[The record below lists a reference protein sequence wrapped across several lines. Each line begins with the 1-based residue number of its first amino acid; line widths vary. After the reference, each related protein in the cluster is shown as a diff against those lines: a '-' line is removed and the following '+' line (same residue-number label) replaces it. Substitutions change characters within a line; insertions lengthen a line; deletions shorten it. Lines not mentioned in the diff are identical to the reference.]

1 MGSNARQRIIEQE
14 QTAVDR
20 AHRCLERQRGQTT
33 RLATADAAASA
44 KDSVA
49 QHEEYARWVAQYE
62 LGGQQLVVQR
72 VDLQEE
78 SGDETFYVGRRS
90 VRDEDGNVFVV
101 KWSSPAAV
109 RWRRERGTEKGAVT
123 LRRRLRCHGER
134 VVDYHDEL
142 VRKADEPSSEQA
154 SPAQVAVAIR
164 ARKEQEAG
172 TAQDPFLL
180 RELDRSRDGL
190 MRDIVETIHRDQL
203 DLVCHDRPGALVVQ
217 GGPGTGK
224 TAIGLHRVTWLLD
237 NDHFTPG
244 QILVIG
250 PSQYFLDYVSEV
262 LPSLGTRG
270 VTSLRVDDLCPGR
283 SGGHD
288 TAEQHRIKSDARM
301 AGVLRQ
307 AVRQTVRAGAWSKFL
322 DGDQLRIR
330 VDESPLAVAEAD
342 IERIFGEVLESD
354 APLNTRRQRFTDLL
368 VDRMLDQV
376 SYRHRRQGQAL
387 RRRITS
393 SLAGPVN
400 ATWPRVSEN
409 RLYRRLL
416 GDAQILGQASEG
428 VLTAEE
434 QSALYRP
441 AANRTGQ
448 ESWTSADLLCLE
460 ELRILLTGDTPDR
473 YRHIVVD
480 EAQNLTPMQLRALA
494 RRCPSGSL
502 TILGD
507 LAQSTGTHSHTD
519 WAALTDHLELP
530 DGWEL
535 QELTLGYRI
544 PSQVMHT
551 AVPAAVAASEL
562 TTFPETLR
570 EPRDGE
576 LTMARLAPE
585 DLIDGVRERA
595 TELLAKGG
603 ERSVAVIADDA
614 SPHLQTITDA
624 LATGPAPAEGT
635 VRALAASDVSGLE
648 FDHVILVEPRQIS
661 DSGPGGH
668 GRLYVAL
675 TRCTQTLTVLHT
687 GPLPDTLVD
696 PFAPVT
702 DHERTCTRHHADGQ
716 RCRNRTSS
724 PDGWCRQPG
733 CGGYR
738 TRRARRPEGQQTVLG
753 SPAGLDT
760 GARLEPSVRAAT
772 ITVSTAARARFA
784 VRHRAT
790 AREAEVE
797 IRAMLSDFLT
807 EGRQSRRTDGCW
819 HLERDGYRLVLDRFA
834 ASVVDYQTVHAE
846 RSWAQHRAGIDSR
859 ISQRTRRNDTTTR
872 HRDTATERIEEQPM
886 SAPTPPVP
894 PQPGPQDPTAAEHL
908 RLFLAGTA
916 QREEARD
923 QSVYGFLRHSLIA
936 DLYRAGSRPDDQE
949 NGDVLCHLSGL
960 SVLYRVLPEEDTG
973 YERLRREALE
983 LLEARWARGAEADRV
998 CLVLPAP
1005 PEEDWSAPALLGA
1018 LGVSVIWREADT
1030 WRGENTALIAGERT
1044 HADRA

>member
-1 MGSNARQRIIEQE
+1 MGSNTRQRIIEQE
-14 QTAVDR
+14 QAAVDR

-90 VRDEDGNVFVV
+90 VRDEDGNVFVI

-142 VRKADEPSSEQA
+142 VRKADDSSSEQA
-154 SPAQVAVAIR
+154 SPAQVATAIR

-244 QILVIG
+244 QILVVG

-288 TAEQHRIKSDARM
+288 TVEQHRIKSDARM

-354 APLNTRRQRFTDLL
+354 APLNARRQRFTDLL

-400 ATWPRVSEN
+400 ATWPRISEN

-416 GDAQILGQASEG
+416 GDAQVLRQASEG

-434 QSALYRP
+434 QSALYRS
-441 AANRTGQ
+441 AATQIGH

-460 ELRILLTGDTPDR
+460 ELRILLSGDTPDR

-507 LAQSTGTHSHTD
+507 LAQSTGAHSHTD

-585 DLIDGVRERA
+585 DLIDGVRERV

-614 SPHLQTITDA
+614 SPHLKSIADA
-624 LATGPAPAEGT
+624 LATGPAPAKGT
-635 VRALAASDVSGLE
+635 VRALSASDVSGLE

-675 TRCTQTLTVLHT
+675 TRCTQTLTVLYT
-687 GPLPDTLVD
+687 EPLPDTLVD
-696 PFAPVT
+696 PSVPVT

-716 RCRNRTSS
+716 LCRNRTSS

-733 CGGYR
+733 CDGYR
-738 TRRARRPEGQQTVLG
+738 IRRPRHTEDRPTVLG

-760 GARLEPSVRAAT
+760 GARLEPSVQAST
-772 ITVSTAARARFA
+772 ITVSAAARARFA

-797 IRAMLSDFLT
+797 IRAMLGDLLE
-807 EGRQSRRTDGCW
+807 EGRQARRTDGRW
-819 HLERDGYRLVLDRFA
+819 HLERDGYRLVLDRSA
-834 ASVVDYQTVHAE
+834 ASVVDYQTAHAE

-859 ISQRTRRNDTTTR
+859 ISQRTSTR
-872 HRDTATERIEEQPM
+872 HRGTATERTEEQPM

-894 PQPGPQDPTAAEHL
+894 PQAGPQDPTAAEHL
-908 RLFLAGTA
+908 RLFLAGIA
-916 QREEARD
+916 RREETRD
-923 QSVYGFLRHSLIA
+923 QSLYGFLRHSLIA

-949 NGDVLCHLSGL
+949 NGDVLCELSGL
-960 SVLYRVLPEEDTG
+960 SVLYRVLPEEDTD
-973 YERLRREALE
+973 YERLRRAALE
-983 LLEARWARGAEADRV
+983 VLEARWARGAEADRV

-1005 PEEDWSAPALLGA
+1005 PEEDWSAPALLGV
-1018 LGVSVIWREADT
+1018 LGVSVIWREEDT
-1030 WRGENTALIAGERT
+1030 WCGEDAALIAGERV
-1044 HADRA
+1044 HADQA

>member
-1 MGSNARQRIIEQE
+1 MGSDARQRIIEQE
-14 QTAVDR
+14 QAAVDR
-20 AHRCLERQRGQTT
+20 AHRCLERQRDQTT

-44 KDSVA
+44 KDGVA
-49 QHEEYARWVAQYE
+49 QHEEYAHWVAQYE

-72 VDLQEE
+72 VDLREG

-90 VRDEDGNVFVV
+90 IRDENGDVFVI

-142 VRKADEPSSEQA
+142 VRKADDPSPDQV
-154 SPAQVAVAIR
+154 SPAQVAAAIR
-164 ARKEQEAG
+164 TRNEQEAG

-180 RELDRSRDGL
+180 QELDRSRDGL

-237 NDHFTPG
+237 NDRFTPG
-244 QILVIG
+244 QILVVG

-270 VTSLRVDDLCPGR
+270 VTSLRVDDLCPGQ

-301 AGVLRQ
+301 AEILRR
-307 AVRQTVRAGAWSKFL
+307 AVRHTVRAGAWSKFL
-322 DGDQLRIR
+322 DGGQLRIR

-354 APLNTRRQRFTDLL
+354 APLNTRRRRFTDLL
-368 VDRMLDQV
+368 VDRMLDQI

-400 ATWPRVSEN
+400 ATWPRISEN

-416 GDAQILGQASEG
+416 GDAQVLKQASEG
-428 VLTAEE
+428 LLTDEE

-441 AANRTGQ
+441 TAAQTGQ

-460 ELRILLTGDTPDR
+460 ELRILLSGDTPDR

-507 LAQSTGTHSHTD
+507 LAQSTGAHSHTD
-519 WAALTDHLELP
+519 WASLTDHLELP

-570 EPRDGE
+570 APRDGE
-576 LTMARLAPE
+576 LTMTRLAPE
-585 DLIDGVRERA
+585 DLIGGVRERV
-595 TELLAKGG
+595 TELLAKGKD
-603 ERSVAVIADDA
+603 RSVAVIADGTCPYLKPIA
-614 SPHLQTITDA
+614 DA
-624 LATGPAPAEGT
+624 LAAGPAHAKGT

-648 FDHVILVEPRQIS
+648 FDHVVLVEPRQIS

-687 GPLPDTLVD
+687 EPLPDTLVD
-696 PFAPVT
+696 PAAPVPG
-702 DHERTCTRHHADGQ
+702 HERSCTRHHADGQ

-724 PDGWCRQPG
+724 PDGWCRQSG
-733 CGGYR
+733 CDGYR
-738 TRRARRPEGQQTVLG
+738 TRRARRPQDQPTVLG

-760 GARLEPSVRAAT
+760 GARLEPSVRASV
-772 ITVSTAARARFA
+772 ITVSAAARARFA
-784 VRHRAT
+784 VHHRAT

-797 IRAMLSDFLT
+797 IRAMLGDLLA
-807 EGRQSRRTDGCW
+807 EGRQARRKDGRW
-819 HLERDGYRLVLDRFA
+819 HLERDGYRLVLDRSA

-846 RSWAQHRAGIDSR
+846 RSWAQYRAGVTSR
-859 ISQRTRRNDTTTR
+859 ISQRTFTR

-894 PQPGPQDPTAAEHL
+894 SQAGPQDPTAAEHL
-908 RLFLAGTA
+908 RLFLAGVA
-916 QREEARD
+916 QPEEARD
-923 QSVYGFLRHSLIA
+923 QSLYGFLRHSLIA
-936 DLYRAGSRPDDQE
+936 DLYRAGNRPDDRE
-949 NGDVLCHLSGL
+949 NGDVLCELSGL
-960 SVLYRVLPEEDTG
+960 SVLYRVLPHEGTG
-973 YERLRREALE
+973 YEGLRRVALE
-983 LLEARWARGAEADRV
+983 ALEARWARGVDADRV

-1005 PEEDWSAPALLGA
+1005 PEEEWSAPALLGA

-1030 WRGENTALIAGERT
+1030 WRGGDCVPAPGA
-1044 HADRA
+1044 ASQ

>member
-1 MGSNARQRIIEQE
+1 MGSNTRQRIIEQE
-14 QTAVDR
+14 QAAVDR
-20 AHRCLERQRGQTT
+20 AHRCLERQRDRT
-33 RLATADAAASA
+33 RWLATADAAASA

-49 QHEEYARWVAQYE
+49 QHEEYARWVAEYE

-72 VDLQEE
+72 VDLAEE

-90 VRDEDGNVFVV
+90 IRDENGNVFVI
-101 KWSSPAAV
+101 KWTNPAAV
-109 RWRRERGTEKGAVT
+109 RWRRERGTEKGTVT
-123 LRRRLRCHGER
+123 LRRRLRCRGER

-142 VRKADEPSSEQA
+142 VRKADGPSPDQV
-154 SPAQVAVAIR
+154 SPTRVAAVVR

-172 TAQDPFLL
+172 AAQDPFLPQ
-180 RELDRSRDGL
+180 ELDRSRDGL

-237 NDHFTPG
+237 NDRFTPG
-244 QILVIG
+244 QILVVG
-250 PSQYFLDYVSEV
+250 PSRYFLDYVSEV

-270 VTSLRVDDLCPGR
+270 VTSLRVDDLCPGQAR
-283 SGGHD
+283 GHD
-288 TAEQHRIKSDARM
+288 TAEQHRTKSDARM
-301 AGVLRQ
+301 AEVLRE
-307 AVRQTVRAGAWSKFL
+307 AVRGTVRRGAWSKFL
-322 DGDQLRIR
+322 NHGRLRIR
-330 VDESPLAVAEAD
+330 VDEETLTVDGAD
-342 IERIFGEVLESD
+342 IERIFDEVLELDVS
-354 APLNTRRQRFTDLL
+354 LNVGRQRFTDLL
-368 VDRMLDQV
+368 VDHMINQT
-376 SYRHRRQGQAL
+376 SYRQRRQGQAL

-393 SLAGPVN
+393 ALAGPVN
-400 ATWPRVSEN
+400 ATWPRISEN

-416 GDAQILGQASEG
+416 DDPQVLEQASEG

-434 QSALYRP
+434 RSALHRP
-441 AANRTGQ
+441 AAGQANQ

-460 ELRILLTGDTPDR
+460 ELRILLNGDVPDR

-507 LAQSTGTHSHTD
+507 LAQSTGAHSHTD

-570 EPRDGE
+570 APRDGE
-576 LTMARLAPE
+576 LTMARLAPGE
-585 DLIDGVRERA
+585 LVDGVRERV

-614 SPHLQTITDA
+614 SPHLKSIADA
-624 LATGPAPAEGT
+624 LAAGPEPVNGA

-648 FDHVILVEPRQIS
+648 FDHVVLVEPRQIC

-687 GPLPDTLVD
+687 EPLPDTLVD
-696 PFAPVT
+696 PSVPVPAQ
-702 DHERTCTRHHADGQ
+702 ERACTRHHADGQ

-733 CGGYR
+733 CDGYR
-738 TRRARRPEGQQTVLG
+738 TRRARRPQDQPTVLG

-760 GARLEPSVRAAT
+760 GARLEPSVRASA
-772 ITVSTAARARFA
+772 ITVSAAARARFA

-790 AREAEVE
+790 AREAEAE
-797 IRAMLSDFLT
+797 IRAMLGDFLA
-807 EGRQSRRTDGCW
+807 EGRQARRTDGRW
-819 HLERDGYRLVLDRFA
+819 HLERDGYRLVLDRPA

-846 RSWAQHRAGIDSR
+846 RSWAQHRAGISSR
-859 ISQRTRRNDTTTR
+859 VSQRAFTGHRDTTTR
-872 HRDTATERIEEQPM
+872 HSDTTTERTEEQPM

-894 PQPGPQDPTAAEHL
+894 PQAGPQDPTAAEHL
-908 RLFLAGTA
+908 RLFLAGLE
-916 QREEARD
+916 QREETQD

-936 DLYRAGSRPDDQE
+936 DLYRAGSRPEDQE
-949 NGDVLCHLSGL
+949 SGDVLCELSGL

-973 YERLRREALE
+973 YGRLRRAALE
-983 LLEARWARGAEADRV
+983 ALEARWARGADADRV

-1005 PEEDWSAPALLGA
+1005 PEEAWSVPALLGA
-1018 LGVSVIWREADT
+1018 LGVSVIWRETDT
-1030 WRGENTALIAGERT
+1030 WRGEDGVPAPGA
-1044 HADRA
+1044 ASQ